1 MNGIQ
6 VIVPK
11 GVVPHPCIYG
21 DQSQASHIEVNI
33 IKTKNNI
40 LYKFRILIEP
50 SLKKLEG
57 LLQGRKEMQNR
68 RSCSNRG

>member
-1 MNGIQ
+1 MNGFQ

-21 DQSQASHIEVNI
+21 DQSQAAHIQVNI
-33 IKTKNNI
+33 IKIKNNI

-50 SLKKLEG
+50 S
-57 LLQGRKEMQNR
+57 
-68 RSCSNRG
+68 